1 MLKRRPKRRYLS
13 VVQAG
18 KSGDPVAA
26 IKKRFS
32 ELFGTI
38 ATENAALRLIEHR
51 ENEFII
57 KCATEQLEKVL
68 VAIALTDPPVI
79 TIDMSGTLKQLRKR
93 RQYSYWKVNQSLWR
107 P

>member
-1 MLKRRPKRRYLS
+1 MLKRRPKRRYLT
-13 VVQAG
+13 VVQADV
-18 KSGDPVAA
+18 SSDPVVP

-57 KCATEQLEKVL
+57 RCAIEQLENVL

-79 TIDMSGTLKQLRKR
+79 TIDMSGTLKQLRGR
-93 RQYSYWKVNQSLWR
+93 RQYSYWKVNQSL
-107 P
+107 

>member
-13 VVQAG
+13 IVQADI
-18 KSGDPVAA
+18 SGDPVAA

-51 ENEFII
+51 EKEFII
-57 KCATEQLEKVL
+57 RCATEQLENVL
-68 VAIALTDPPVI
+68 VAIALSDPPVI
-79 TIDMSGTLKQLRKR
+79 TIDMSGTLKQLRRR
-93 RQYSYWKVNQSLWR
+93 RQYSYWKVNQT

>member
-13 VVQAG
+13 VVQADI
-18 KSGDPVAA
+18 SGDPVVA
-26 IKKRFS
+26 IKKRFA

-57 KCATEQLEKVL
+57 RCATEQLENVL

-79 TIDMSGTLKQLRKR
+79 TIDMSGTLKQLRGRK
-93 RQYSYWKVNQSLWR
+93 QYSYWKVNHSL
-107 P
+107 

>member
-13 VVQAG
+13 IVQADI
-18 KSGDPVAA
+18 SSDPVAA

-38 ATENAALRLIEHR
+38 ATEKAALRLIEHR

-57 KCATEQLEKVL
+57 RCSTEQLENVL

-79 TIDMSGTLKQLRKR
+79 TIDMSGTLKQLRRR
-93 RQYSYWKVNQSLWR
+93 RQYSYWKVNQSL
-107 P
+107 

>member
-1 MLKRRPKRRYLS
+1 MCPMLKRRSKRRYLT
-13 VVQAG
+13 VVQAEI
-18 KSGDPVAA
+18 SSDPVAR

-38 ATENAALRLIEHR
+38 ATENAALTLIEHR

-57 KCATEQLEKVL
+57 RCAIDQLENVL

-79 TIDMSGTLKQLRKR
+79 TIDMSGTLKQLRGR
-93 RQYSYWKVNQSLWR
+93 RQYSYWKVNQSL
-107 P
+107 

>member
-13 VVQAG
+13 VVQAD
-18 KSGDPVAA
+18 KSSDPLVA

-38 ATENAALRLIEHR
+38 ATEKAALRLIEHR

-57 KCATEQLEKVL
+57 KCAIEQLENVL

-79 TIDMSGTLKQLRKR
+79 TINMSGTLKQLRR
-93 RQYSYWKVNQSLWR
+93 LRQYSYWKVNQLL
-107 P
+107 

>member
-1 MLKRRPKRRYLS
+1 MLKRRFKRRYLA
-13 VVQAG
+13 VVQG
-18 KSGDPVAA
+18 EISSDPVAR

-38 ATENAALRLIEHR
+38 ATEKAALRLIEHR

-57 KCATEQLEKVL
+57 RCATEQLENVL

-79 TIDMSGTLKQLRKR
+79 TIDMSGTLKQLRRR
-93 RQYSYWKVNQSLWR
+93 RQYSYWKINQSL
-107 P
+107 

>member
-13 VVQAG
+13 VVQAD
-18 KSGDPVAA
+18 KSSDPLAA

-38 ATENAALRLIEHR
+38 ATEKAALRLIEHR

-57 KCATEQLEKVL
+57 KCAIEQLENVL

-79 TIDMSGTLKQLRKR
+79 TINMSGTLKQLRR
-93 RQYSYWKVNQSLWR
+93 LRQYSYWKVNQSL
-107 P
+107 